1 MSDDNGKGLTVREV
15 LDLLVPE
22 QPRDPEVRTDTQ
34 LYASGVTW
42 IDADYDQR
50 EDEDAALSTFRG
62 LLEDGIWY
70 AMGFLSPIK
79 PGDRPVRIEAPL
91 WRSLD
96 FDLGDGTVSGPGIH
110 YSGVRFFEHKA
121 KQKPIG
127 AAEARCGDWLIEI
140 MSHKKFRHQTKDGL
154 KATAKADFK
163 GLTGEAFNRA
173 WKSATKA
180 KTTDPSWLQ
189 PGFAKRA

>member
-1 MSDDNGKGLTVREV
+1 MPSSKDGLTARDV
-15 LDLLVPE
+15 LDLLVSE
-22 QPRDPEVRTDTQ
+22 QPRDPEARSD
-34 LYASGVTW
+34 LNLFSGGVTW
-42 IDADYDQR
+42 IDAEYDQR
-50 EDEDAALSTFRG
+50 EGEGAALSTFRG

-79 PGDRPVRIEAPL
+79 PSDRPVRIEAPL
-91 WRSLD
+91 WSVLD

-110 YSGVRFFEHKA
+110 YSGVRFFEHRPKR
-121 KQKPIG
+121 KPIG
-127 AAEARCGDWLIEI
+127 AAEGRCRTGLIEI
-140 MSHKKFRHQTKDGL
+140 MSHEKFRHQTKNGL
-154 KATAKADFK
+154 KAQAMVDFK

-180 KTTDPSWLQ
+180 RTTNSSWLK